1 MIKFFRCSHCGK
13 VIVKVVDSDVPTVCC
28 GEAMKELVANTTDAV
43 TEKHLPVVEKGR
55 CKTTVKIGSV
65 PHPMTPEHYINFIVM
80 ANANGY
86 EIRFL
91 NPTKN
96 QKVKAIDEKI
106 SSRLDDMKIE
116 ITKDI
121 NAETIWRMIEEVEG
135 FIAQRIKELEG

>member
-1 MIKFFRCSHCGK
+1 MTIFYICLAVVIVGVSVFFLVKEVKSPIKKESYTVITNKRQIEKNVQNIEAMIKLADGNDKLCNK
-13 VIVKVVDSDVPTVCC
+13 LV
-28 GEAMKELVANTTDAV
+28 ELKD
-43 TEKHLPVVEKGR
+43 
-55 CKTTVKIGSV
+55 
-65 PHPMTPEHYINFIVM
+65 
-80 ANANGY
+80 

>member
-65 PHPMTPEHYINFIVM
+65 HHPMTPEHYINFIVM

-91 NPTKN
+91 NPGDSIEATFKNDDYTKVYSYCN
-96 QKVKAIDEKI
+96 
-106 SSRLDDMKIE
+106 LHGLWM
-116 ITKDI
+116 TKL
-121 NAETIWRMIEEVEG
+121 
-135 FIAQRIKELEG
+135 K